1 MKILLLINIKVIEY
15 YYAIKIVE
23 SSKVELV
30 IKTFFISISLIFYI
44 SYN

>member
-15 YYAIKIVE
+15 YYAINIVE
-23 SSKVELV
+23 SSKVELA
-30 IKTFFISISLIFYI
+30 INTFFMSISLIFYM